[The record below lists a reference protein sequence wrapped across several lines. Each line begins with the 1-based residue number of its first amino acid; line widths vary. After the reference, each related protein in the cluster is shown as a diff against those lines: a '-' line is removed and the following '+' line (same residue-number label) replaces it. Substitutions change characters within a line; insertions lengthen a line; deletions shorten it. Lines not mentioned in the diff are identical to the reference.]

1 MSKLNHKYDNYI
13 RDENKNLLPKIS
25 LTAFFTSSGFTP
37 EKYIFNLEFWLEL
50 NSLDE
55 ETLFIVDDDTI
66 TMFGYKSNKEGDN
79 NERKNFF
86 RMIKKHFREND
97 DYKITVHKRTEI
109 LQRGNPNYSELEMT
123 KTTFKLACLLAKT
136 EKSTQIYK
144 FLLDLEKYVTEYIVY
159 EKEYAESQ
167 IVELELKKPLLE
179 MEQTDVSMY
188 RSISMSSYNGIMV
201 LYLFYL
207 ENYHALK
214 FGITNQL
221 SERAKRHFCSFGSKN
236 GDVMLIHV
244 IATEHATDV
253 ENSLRTC
260 VLEKGWKLENVVIH
274 KKVQTE
280 LIDLTKTTIPCIIDL
295 INSFIKQHIVM
306 LKSKEDAVVSK
317 YNLNIDL
324 EKIRLQSKLADLEMK
339 KIDAGIEIKKIDLE
353 IKRMDFEE
361 KKYDFERNVK
371 QRTS

>member
-55 ETLFIVDDDTI
+55 ETLFIVDDDII

-188 RSISMSSYNGIMV
+188 RSISMSSYNGVMV

-221 SERAKRHFCSFGSKN
+221 SERAKRHFCNFGCKN

-244 IATEHATDV
+244 TATEHATDV

-274 KKVQTE
+274 KKLQTE

-339 KIDAGIEIKKIDLE
+339 KIDAGIEMKQIDLE
-353 IKRMDFEE
+353 IKRLDFEE

>member
-1 MSKLNHKYDNYI
+1 MSTPNHKYDHYI
-13 RDENKNLLPKIS
+13 IDENQSLLPKIS
-25 LTAFFTSSGFTP
+25 LTTFFTASGFTP
-37 EKYIFNLEFWLEL
+37 DKYIYNIEFWLQL
-50 NSLDE
+50 NSLDG
-55 ETLFIVDDDTI
+55 ETLFVVDDDII
-66 TMFGYKSNKEGDN
+66 TMFGYKSSKEGDKN
-79 NERKNFF
+79 DRKNFF
-86 RMIKKHFREND
+86 RVIKKNFRENI
-97 DYKITVHKRTEI
+97 DYKITVQKRAGV
-109 LQRGNPNYSELEMT
+109 LQKGNPNYTTLKMT
-123 KTTFKLACLLAKT
+123 KGSFMMACMLVRT

-144 FLLDLEKYVTEYIVY
+144 FWLDFKKYVNEYIIY
-159 EKEYAESQ
+159 EKEYAEHK
-167 IVELELKKPLLE
+167 IVDLKLKTPLPE
-179 MEQTDVSMY
+179 IEKTDVSMY
-188 RSISMSSYNGIMV
+188 QSISMSLYNGVMV
-201 LYLFYL
+201 LYVFYL
-207 ENYHALK
+207 QRYQALK
-214 FGITNQL
+214 FGITNHL

-236 GDVMLIHV
+236 GDVILIHV
-244 IATEHATDV
+244 IATEHATHV
-253 ENSLRTC
+253 NNSLKTC

>member
-1 MSKLNHKYDNYI
+1 
-13 RDENKNLLPKIS
+13 
-25 LTAFFTSSGFTP
+25 
-37 EKYIFNLEFWLEL
+37 
-50 NSLDE
+50 
-55 ETLFIVDDDTI
+55 
-66 TMFGYKSNKEGDN
+66 
-79 NERKNFF
+79 
-86 RMIKKHFREND
+86 
-97 DYKITVHKRTEI
+97 
-109 LQRGNPNYSELEMT
+109 
-123 KTTFKLACLLAKT
+123 
-136 EKSTQIYK
+136 
-144 FLLDLEKYVTEYIVY
+144 
-159 EKEYAESQ
+159 
-167 IVELELKKPLLE
+167 
-179 MEQTDVSMY
+179 
-188 RSISMSSYNGIMV
+188 MSSYNGVMV

-207 ENYHALK
+207 QKYHALK

-236 GDVMLIHV
+236 GDVILIHV
-244 IATEHATDV
+244 IATEHATHV
-253 ENSLRTC
+253 NNSLKTC

-324 EKIRLQSKLADLEMK
+324 EKIRLQSKLADLQMK
-339 KIDAGIEIKKIDLE
+339 KIDAGIEMKQIDLE
-353 IKRMDFEE
+353 IKRLDFEE